1 MKQQRL
7 LLLVL
12 ASVGLLLLSPW
23 LGPALDGVFQSG
35 SPGHLIFW
43 KLRIPRV
50 LMGLLVGSILG
61 LSGAVYQ
68 TLFANPLATPSTIGT
83 TAGAVLGA
91 LVAIVLFGGVSSS
104 GLPLLGL
111 ASFVGALSVT
121 LLVATIAAQ
130 RSAHTSDVLLAG
142 IAITLA
148 SSALATGL
156 QFQADMA
163 ATFQAVRWSLGSLA
177 QFGYHETLVL
187 LPFALITL
195 CVLLSQTRALTAM
208 TSGEDLAH
216 TQGVDVIKTRTL
228 CLGVGALGV
237 GATVALCGPITF
249 VGLIVPHIVRLSLG
263 ASQRILLPMSALT
276 GGTLLCLCDG
286 LARVVLP
293 GRELPVGVLTAALGA
308 PMLFFLIVRRRDGH

>member
-12 ASVGLLLLSPW
+12 ASLGLLLLSPW
-23 LGPALDGVFQSG
+23 LGPKLDGVFQAD

-43 KLRIPRV
+43 KLRIPRM
-50 LMGLLVGSILG
+50 LMGLLVGAILG

-91 LVAIVLFGGVSSS
+91 LVAIVLFGVSSS

-111 ASFVGALSVT
+111 ASFAGALGVT
-121 LLVATIAAQ
+121 LLVAAIAAQ

-177 QFGYHETLVL
+177 QFGYHETLIL

-208 TSGEDLAH
+208 TSGEELAH

-263 ASQRILLPMSALT
+263 ASQRVLLPMSALT

-286 LARVVLP
+286 LARVILP

-308 PMLFFLIVRRRDGH
+308 PMLFFLIVRRRDGR